1 MNNSSDN
8 IVQQMYESFGV
19 LPPEQRVASP
29 TEEDVNE
36 TFFWRYPQEHE
47 YDKAEFAYAAYVSRY
62 SDDATGT
69 AKNRRAEKIAGY
81 SVRCTKIE

>member
-1 MNNSSDN
+1 MALKSLLLRL
-8 IVQQMYESFGV
+8 E
-19 LPPEQRVASP
+19 
-29 TEEDVNE
+29 NE
-36 TFFWRYPQEHE
+36 NKQVCFRFTRL
-47 YDKAEFAYAAYVSRY
+47 AG